1 MDAKYEGN
9 EKSYCHI
16 FLRRSDMRLEIKH
29 QLVAFREKGSEKMIK
44 QIWIASESNMDLYDL
59 IGIVIDNLGITIE
72 QIINLDYARENDRK
86 EIRLEYEVNK

>member
-1 MDAKYEGN
+1 MGCWLSE
-9 EKSYCHI
+9 
-16 FLRRSDMRLEIKH
+16 L
-29 QLVAFREKGSEKMIK
+29 LVFFEWKEVNKMIK

-72 QIINLDYARENDRK
+72 QIINLDYAREDDRK